1 MAMSPGTIVG
11 GYRIQRVLGAGG
23 MGTVYLAKH
32 PSLPRMDALK
42 VLSGHLSADNEF
54 RARFEREANLAAGL
68 DHPNIVSVYNRGE
81 ENGQLWIAM
90 QYVDGTDAAA
100 ELERDPRAMTPQ
112 RALRIVTEVGK
123 GLDYAHRRGLLH
135 RDVKPANFLLSA
147 EHDEEERVLLTDFG
161 VAKSSEDTTDLTQTG
176 SFVATIAYAPPEQ
189 LAGGRLDHRADIYSL
204 ACAFYKLLTGQNP
217 YPATQPAMVMMG
229 HLHEPPPR
237 ATAVNRNLPPA
248 IDQVFARA
256 LAKNPAERF
265 NTCREF
271 TDAATQVLSGSIPHA
286 PGPNYTSGAHQY
298 ATGTL
303 GYTSAPHA
311 QEPSWPRYAVNNTA
325 EQTRPPTDP
334 RAHMSA
340 PNQSIPSSSAPAAP
354 ARKRRGILAAAAAVV
369 VVALAAGIGIWALS
383 GGDTPAGP
391 SETSTTAAAP
401 GSIEEAR
408 QNNPAFEG
416 KTVTVVDVTG
426 GKAYDNQLA
435 MYLTPSDQAKFLQD
449 LGFAFNSAFTST
461 GNETSPRP
469 VTKEDRYTT
478 FSKINSGYLI
488 AIRSDEGAGG
498 GGLSGLDPYI
508 NDVKA
513 TVIVVDDPATVNA
526 FRNWTS
532 SSQPLLLEKLIPI
545 LRAQVK

>member
-217 YPATQPAMVMMG
+217 YPATS
-229 HLHEPPPR
+229 PPW
-237 ATAVNRNLPPA
+237 
-248 IDQVFARA
+248 
-256 LAKNPAERF
+256 
-265 NTCREF
+265 
-271 TDAATQVLSGSIPHA
+271 S
-286 PGPNYTSGAHQY
+286 
-298 ATGTL
+298 
-303 GYTSAPHA
+303 
-311 QEPSWPRYAVNNTA
+311 
-325 EQTRPPTDP
+325 
-334 RAHMSA
+334 
-340 PNQSIPSSSAPAAP
+340 
-354 ARKRRGILAAAAAVV
+354 
-369 VVALAAGIGIWALS
+369 
-383 GGDTPAGP
+383 
-391 SETSTTAAAP
+391 
-401 GSIEEAR
+401 
-408 QNNPAFEG
+408 
-416 KTVTVVDVTG
+416 
-426 GKAYDNQLA
+426 
-435 MYLTPSDQAKFLQD
+435 
-449 LGFAFNSAFTST
+449 
-461 GNETSPRP
+461 
-469 VTKEDRYTT
+469 
-478 FSKINSGYLI
+478 
-488 AIRSDEGAGG
+488 
-498 GGLSGLDPYI
+498 
-508 NDVKA
+508 
-513 TVIVVDDPATVNA
+513 
-526 FRNWTS
+526 
-532 SSQPLLLEKLIPI
+532 
-545 LRAQVK
+545 